1 MLRSSVMPSFLFCQL
16 LDNSTLNKG
25 DSWRYYPQLS
35 IVVFGVSDAI
45 DNFGS
50 CVEFRIQLRYNK
62 SSNDKKG
69 KINKFVLKMRG
80 MGTRTVVDF
89 AFSMFFVI

>member
-1 MLRSSVMPSFLFCQL
+1 MRFAKVYSTRPNSQLFTSFPHVK
-16 LDNSTLNKG
+16 T
-25 DSWRYYPQLS
+25 W
-35 IVVFGVSDAI
+35 GVSDAI